1 MTSSTSRVPAT
12 GGTTT
17 TARYGA
23 DVAEAGDVDP
33 ADIVAAD
40 AAAREFVARH
50 TDDAADEV
58 SAEVGRALVV
68 VVDDDAA
75 HGEDHRLLG
84 PLVGELL
91 AEAGFH
97 VDATVAV
104 SADEVEIRNALN
116 TAVIG
121 GVDLV
126 LSVGGVGV
134 GARDVTPEATEP
146 LLDRR
151 LQGIE
156 EAVRSSGLAA
166 GATDGGLSR
175 GLAGIS
181 GQTLVVNIANSRAAV
196 RDGMATVA
204 PLAKFVI
211 EKISEF

>member
-1 MTSSTSRVPAT
+1 MTDYGTRGSATSFSEQVPV
-12 GGTTT
+12 
-17 TARYGA
+17 A
-23 DVAEAGDVDP
+23 DPAAPRDVDP

-40 AAAREFVARH
+40 AAAREFASRVRGRG
-50 TDDAADEV
+50 DRPSPSGDEI
-58 SAEVGRALVV
+58 GRSLVI
-68 VVDDDAA
+68 VVDDRAA
-75 HGEDHRLLG
+75 HGETYDALG

-97 VDATVAV
+97 VDATVVV
-104 SADEVEIRNALN
+104 SGDEVEIRNALN

-126 LSVGGVGV
+126 VSVGGVGV

-151 LQGIE
+151 LRGIE

-181 GQTLVVNIANSRAAV
+181 GQTLVVNIADSRAAV

-204 PLAKFVI
+204 PLAKYVI

>member
-1 MTSSTSRVPAT
+1 MTADSASRFVT
-12 GGTTT
+12 D
-17 TARYGA
+17 TA
-23 DVAEAGDVDP
+23 DAGDVDP
-33 ADIVAAD
+33 ADVVAAD

-50 TDDAADEV
+50 PDGSPEV
-58 SAEVGRALVV
+58 TGEVGRALVV
-68 VVDDDAA
+68 VVDDEAA
-75 HGEDHRLLG
+75 HGDDHRLLG

-97 VDATVAV
+97 VDATVVV
-104 SADEVEIRNALN
+104 SSDEIEIRNALN

-151 LQGIE
+151 LEGIE

-211 EKISEF
+211 ESISEF

>member
-1 MTSSTSRVPAT
+1 MTDT
-12 GGTTT
+12 GSGTRNVD
-17 TARYGA
+17 TA
-23 DVAEAGDVDP
+23 EVDP
-33 ADIVAAD
+33 ADVVAAD
-40 AAAREFVARH
+40 AAAREFVARR
-50 TDDAADEV
+50 ADEI
-58 SAEVGRALVV
+58 SAEAGRALVV
-68 VVDDDAA
+68 VVDDEAA
-75 HGEDHRLLG
+75 HGDGLPSLG

-91 AEAGFH
+91 GEAGFH
-97 VDATVAV
+97 VDATVLV
-104 SADEVEIRNALN
+104 QADEVEIRNALN

-166 GATDGGLSR
+166 GSPDGGLSR

-181 GQTLVVNIANSRAAV
+181 GQTLVVNIAGSRAAV

-204 PLAKFVI
+204 PLAKFI
-211 EKISEF
+211 IAKISEF